1 MGRIFKTPSD
11 NATEET
17 LRAIH
22 IANTVDTAYER
33 TWGWIKT
40 ILASVIAALVISAI
54 ELRNPEYSL
63 WESTVEWAVN
73 KLYDFAAWLKWW

>member
-22 IANTVDTAYER
+22 IANTVDTTYER

-40 ILASVIAALVISAI
+40 IIASFLSALIISAI
-54 ELRNPEYSL
+54 ELYNPEYSL
-63 WESTVEWAVN
+63 WEATVEWIVQ
-73 KLYDFAAWLKWW
+73 KLYDFANWLKWW

>member
-22 IANTVDTAYER
+22 LANTVDTTYER
-33 TWGWIKT
+33 TWGWVKT
-40 ILASVIAALVISAI
+40 IIVCTKKYILLALAQEDIFYI
-54 ELRNPEYSL
+54 
-63 WESTVEWAVN
+63 
-73 KLYDFAAWLKWW
+73 K

>member
-11 NATEET
+11 DATEST

-22 IANTVDTAYER
+22 IANTVDNVYER

-40 ILASVIAALVISAI
+40 ILASVITAIVISGI
-54 ELRNPEYSL
+54 EFYNPDYSMY
-63 WESTVEWAVN
+63 ENTIDWAVG
-73 KLYDFAAWLKWW
+73 KLDDFIQWLKWW

>member
-22 IANTVDTAYER
+22 IANTVDTTYER

-40 ILASVIAALVISAI
+40 ILASTLSALTISAI
-54 ELRNPEYSL
+54 ELYNPEYSL
-63 WESTVEWAVN
+63 WEATVEWVVQ
-73 KLYDFAAWLKWW
+73 KLYDFANWLKWW

>member
-22 IANTVDTAYER
+22 IANTVDTTYER

-40 ILASVIAALVISAI
+40 IIASIISALVISAI
-54 ELRNPEYSL
+54 ELYNPEYSL
-63 WESTVEWAVN
+63 WESTVEWFVE
-73 KLYDFAAWLKWW
+73 KLYDFTSWLKWW

>member
-40 ILASVIAALVISAI
+40 ILASLLTALVISAI
-54 ELRNPEYSL
+54 ELKNPDYSL
-63 WESTVEWAVN
+63 WESTVEWAVD
-73 KLYDFAAWLKWW
+73 KLYDLASWLKWW